1 MKLGNGLWEHT
12 NFNNRLQPT
21 EIGLGTS
28 STSTSVVGLTYN
40 YGTTNNNSNVLSAS
54 YAGGGL
60 SYTQSFGYDSLNRIT
75 TSSESGP
82 AWSQTNAYD
91 RYGNRQIDYGGG
103 NYNLTFSSSTNRITS
118 SGYAYDSAGNL
129 TNDTLHTYGFDAEN
143 KIKSVDG
150 VNDVYR
156 YDGDGNRVR
165 KNFSSGDKLRLVYS
179 DGRLIAEYD
188 LSTGS
193 LKKEYIYSAKG
204 LVATIEP
211 TSGTRYTT
219 ADNLSSPRVVTD
231 SSGAV
236 VSRHDYLPFGEE
248 IGAGVG
254 GRTTA
259 MGFSVT
265 DGLRQK
271 FTHYER
277 DIETGL
283 DYAGARYH
291 SAIQGRFTSI
301 DPVMISARTIN
312 PQSWNRYSY
321 VLNRPTSLVDPSG
334 AIAEGANGCSAESRN
349 CVADKKSE
357 EEEDYDRR
365 LQSTRNAIAATQA
378 ARDGDWD
385 TYDELMAADSNLV
398 ASQGTLDYTAGR
410 VQVIIWT
417 KPTEGLKG
425 VNPVFAFGHVSFV
438 IGDQSYSWQAHI
450 DSTTVKKIGSLLP
463 QLITF
468 ARNRKTVP
476 TVPAIT
482 LTSGRGRIMRN
493 FRIWCCMLTTNLRL
507 TEAGWAT
514 ASH

>member
-211 TSGTRYTT
+211 TSGTLTRLRIISVPPE
-219 ADNLSSPRVVTD
+219 LSPI
-231 SSGAV
+231 
-236 VSRHDYLPFGEE
+236 H
-248 IGAGVG
+248 
-254 GRTTA
+254 
-259 MGFSVT
+259 
-265 DGLRQK
+265 
-271 FTHYER
+271 
-277 DIETGL
+277 
-283 DYAGARYH
+283 
-291 SAIQGRFTSI
+291 
-301 DPVMISARTIN
+301 
-312 PQSWNRYSY
+312 
-321 VLNRPTSLVDPSG
+321 LV
-334 AIAEGANGCSAESRN
+334 
-349 CVADKKSE
+349 
-357 EEEDYDRR
+357 
-365 LQSTRNAIAATQA
+365 
-378 ARDGDWD
+378 
-385 TYDELMAADSNLV
+385 
-398 ASQGTLDYTAGR
+398 
-410 VQVIIWT
+410 
-417 KPTEGLKG
+417 
-425 VNPVFAFGHVSFV
+425 
-438 IGDQSYSWQAHI
+438 
-450 DSTTVKKIGSLLP
+450 
-463 QLITF
+463 QL
-468 ARNRKTVP
+468 
-476 TVPAIT
+476 
-482 LTSGRGRIMRN
+482 
-493 FRIWCCMLTTNLRL
+493 
-507 TEAGWAT
+507 
-514 ASH
+514 